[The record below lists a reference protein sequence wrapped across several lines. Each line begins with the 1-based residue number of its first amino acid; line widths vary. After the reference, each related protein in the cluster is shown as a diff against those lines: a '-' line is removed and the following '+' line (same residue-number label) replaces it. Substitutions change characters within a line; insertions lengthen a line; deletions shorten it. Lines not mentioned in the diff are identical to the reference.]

1 MKLLLAILLAV
12 SSVASVTPSEDFLLR
27 KAAVDFHKTLP
38 SEIVRV
44 RHVRFGQVLSPENE
58 KQDVL
63 CGEFMPAGKTG
74 NQWISFATIKSR
86 YQGSEGGKYEQW
98 IGGQAEVVC
107 KVGNVTT
114 SDDKDLSST
123 LQQRL
128 DHFSKSK

>member
-1 MKLLLAILLAV
+1 MAA
-12 SSVASVTPSEDFLLR
+12 SSLASVTPSEDFLLT
-27 KAAVDFHKTLP
+27 KAAVDFHNTFP
-38 SEIVRV
+38 SEIVHV
-44 RHVRFGQVLSPENE
+44 RHVRFGQVFGPEGE

-63 CGEFMPAGKTG
+63 CGEFMSAGKTG

-107 KVGNVTT
+107 KVGNVAT
-114 SDDKDLSST
+114 SDDKDFSSS